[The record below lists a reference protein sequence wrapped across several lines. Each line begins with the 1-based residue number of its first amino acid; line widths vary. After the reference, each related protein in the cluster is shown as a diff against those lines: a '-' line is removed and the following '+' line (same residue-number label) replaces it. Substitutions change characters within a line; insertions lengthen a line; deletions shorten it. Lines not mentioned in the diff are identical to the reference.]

1 MQKFVSQCMKSIRVN
16 KNEYLLAPFWRR
28 FLAGIIDLIVLF
40 SLLFVPVVNFVL
52 IIWYAVGKDAFPFLP
67 GGSIGKFIC
76 GLKIISR
83 AHGSDLKND
92 YLSSIGRNLFHLL
105 LIDIFIALL
114 KKNKRR
120 IGDEWVN
127 CDVVLTF
134 KTDLT
139 FENKDRFVDLVNR
152 YEPIYL
158 EREEG

>member
-1 MQKFVSQCMKSIRVN
+1 MKSIRVN

-139 FENKDRFVDLVNR
+139 FENKDRYVDLVNR